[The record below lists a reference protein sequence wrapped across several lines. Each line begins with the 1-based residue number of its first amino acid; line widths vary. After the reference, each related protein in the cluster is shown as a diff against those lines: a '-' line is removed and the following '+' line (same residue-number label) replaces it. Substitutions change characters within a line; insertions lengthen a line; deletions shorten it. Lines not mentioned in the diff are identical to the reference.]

1 MKRKLLLLLAPILLL
16 VACEKTPDNV
26 KEKADILDGK
36 TSKSDSSNS
45 DITYTGEVKERGT
58 LEEIRNQLEYD
69 LESNSTRINVDSTR
83 IGTGTI
89 MPTYNVKI
97 AGNDLKTETQDAF
110 KNLVKLLFDDRYD
123 INDEKLYEFF
133 DRNDIYRPDDPN
145 NIPHSEFWLND
156 NGELMRSNVF
166 NMDIKTYCG
175 AKETNPYDSLVAHS
189 TGCVYG
195 SPEGLERNLS
205 AEPSYVLQVGVDDL
219 NVAYPMEDG
228 TMWKVSDAVKFAE
241 EFYNNE
247 DLMAFEPVKGTYEV
261 QYILIIPTG
270 KETYGYFFELN
281 RKDHNGNYLDTYDYF
296 EESIHSIDLI
306 ANNEPFFMGT
316 MANLWCIEVDKVYNF
331 SKGYSFEYLDITNSG
346 DELLTL
352 NGALSVLDN
361 KLAKEKALSIRC
373 AELSYGLKCKGY
385 PYHNNEHIDK
395 SIDGWEK
402 IYYDNQLC
410 RATCDFELRPIWVF
424 KTKDYFSINPSSG
437 EVYYV
442 DAITEEVS
450 KLR

>member
-1 MKRKLLLLLAPILLL
+1 MKIKLLLLIPVLLL

-83 IGTGTI
+83 IGTGTT

-110 KNLVKLLFDDRYD
+110 KNLVKLLFDGRYD
-123 INDEKLYEFF
+123 INNENLYEFF
-133 DRNDIYRPDDPN
+133 DRNDVYNFNDP
-145 NIPHSEFWLND
+145 PHSKFWLND
-156 NGELMRSNVF
+156 NGELTWPNVY
-166 NMDIKTYCG
+166 NMDMMAYYP
-175 AKETNPYDSLVAHS
+175 AKDTNPDDLFVAHS
-189 TGCVYG
+189 TGRVF
-195 SPEGLERNLS
+195 SNPEGLERNLS
-205 AEPSYVLQVGVDDL
+205 GEPSYTLQVGVDDL
-219 NVAYPMEDG
+219 NVAYPIEDG

-247 DLMAFEPVKGTYEV
+247 NLMAFEPVKGTYEV

-281 RKDHNGNYLDTYDYF
+281 RKDHNGNYLDTHDYF

-316 MANLWCIEVDKVYNF
+316 QAYLWCVDINKVYIF
-331 SKGYSFEYLDITNSG
+331 DKGYSFEYLDITNSG

-373 AELSYGLKCKGY
+373 AELSYAITCKGY

-395 SIDGWEK
+395 SIDGWK
-402 IYYDNQLC
+402 KMYYDNQLC
-410 RATCDFELRPIWVF
+410 RATCDFELRPIWAF

-437 EVYYV
+437 EIYYV
-442 DAITEEVS
+442 DAITGEVH